1 MNIEEKEEIGRQ
13 RRRVAGFMAVL
24 TVFVALFIAA
34 SYLVSVVLTNHFS
47 ELSEGEKMIP
57 VSGGAALRTVV
68 IDPGHGGED
77 GGSSCGEVLEKDLN
91 LAEAKDVRDILR
103 LMGVPVSMTREEDK
117 AVYDLY
123 GDLDDYSGKKKIY
136 DLKNR
141 VRFATEAGGIYLGIH
156 MNKFPEERY
165 RGLQVYY
172 SGNDEESE
180 RLASAIQKDAAE
192 RLQPWNKRETKR
204 ATSAIFVLDR
214 LRVPA
219 VLVECGFLSNPE
231 DLSELTDPAYRA
243 RLAAVISYSVAK
255 YETERSG
262 Y

>member
-1 MNIEEKEEIGRQ
+1 MNNSEKETVRRE
-13 RRRVAGFMAVL
+13 RRRVALFMAAL
-24 TVFVALFIAA
+24 TVFTALFIAA

-77 GGSSCGEVLEKDLN
+77 GGSTSGEILEKDLN
-91 LAEAKDVRDILR
+91 LAEAKDVADILR
-103 LMGVPVSMTREEDK
+103 IIGIPVGMTREEDI
-117 AVYDLY
+117 ALYDLY
-123 GDLDDYSGKKKIY
+123 GDLDDYSGKKKTY

-141 VRFATEAGGIYLGIH
+141 VRFATEADGIYLGIH
-156 MNKFPEERY
+156 MNKFPESKY

-172 SGNDEESE
+172 SGNNEESAS
-180 RLASAIQKDAAE
+180 LASSIQSEVAS
-192 RLQPWNKRETKR
+192 RLQPWNERETKR

-219 VLVECGFLSNPE
+219 ALVECGFISNAE

-243 RLAAVISYSVAK
+243 RLAAVIASAVAR
-255 YETERSG
+255 YETDAG

>member
-1 MNIEEKEEIGRQ
+1 MNIEEKKD
-13 RRRVAGFMAVL
+13 RRRTAGFMAAFA
-24 TVFVALFIAA
+24 VFIVLFIAA
-34 SYLVSVVLTNHFS
+34 AYFVSVVLTNHFS

-57 VSGGAALRTVV
+57 VSGEKSFRTVV

-103 LMGVPVSMTREEDK
+103 LMGIPVCMTREEDK
-117 AVYDLY
+117 AVYDMY

-141 VRFATEAGGIYLGIH
+141 VRFATEADGIYLGIH
-156 MNKFPEERY
+156 MNKFPEEKY

-172 SGNDEESE
+172 SGNNEESAKI
-180 RLASAIQKDAAE
+180 ASVIQSDAAQ
-192 RLQPWNKRETKR
+192 RLQPWNGRETKR

-214 LRVPA
+214 LRTPA

-231 DLSELTDPAYRA
+231 DLAELTDPSYRA
-243 RLAAVISYSVAK
+243 RLAALIASSVAK
-255 YETERSG
+255 YEAERSG